1 MALFREITKDDREF
15 FLESVKDFYN
25 SPAVIHPVPEENFHN
40 TFNDL
45 MSESPY
51 EKCFIFEHGGEKA
64 GYGLVS
70 LTWSNEAGG
79 LVVLIEEIY
88 VKEAFRGQGIGSAF
102 LEFLEGAFKDT
113 KRFRLE
119 VERDNLDAVRLYERC
134 GFSELSYMQMIK
146 EK

>member
-1 MALFREITKDDREF
+1 M
-15 FLESVKDFYN
+15 
-25 SPAVIHPVPEENFHN
+25 
-40 TFNDL
+40 
-45 MSESPY
+45 
-51 EKCFIFEHGGEKA
+51 
-64 GYGLVS
+64 
-70 LTWSNEAGG
+70 
-79 LVVLIEEIY
+79 VLIEEIY

-102 LEFLEGAFKDT
+102 LEFLEGAFKEA